1 MKKYYCCSGGTEYE
15 NLWNE
20 SGQHLERLHISS
32 EGGENKKIKH
42 VVIQTE
48 CFASMFEYIGST
60 VSDTVLGLCSPF
72 ITKFCI
78 FSLEYIRNQ
87 KFVRLVVLSR

>member
-1 MKKYYCCSGGTEYE
+1 MDLGRRKISSRLAIDEKILLMFRRKPEYE

-32 EGGENKKIKH
+32 EEGENKKIKH

-48 CFASMFEYIGST
+48 CFASMLGYIGST
-60 VSDTVLGLCSPF
+60 V
-72 ITKFCI
+72 
-78 FSLEYIRNQ
+78 
-87 KFVRLVVLSR
+87 